1 MNLAVFGDSW
11 PVGVELNKG
20 ELPFGDILHKRLGT
34 KNYYNESQEGSTI
47 DSLVLQLDNFANKK
61 VTNCTCIFFITNHAI
76 SESFFDEAKQK
87 FDQKKYDDS
96 KFLFQRN
103 IVYNPKNAESYLYLA
118 KIYKSEENEK
128 EELKNLNTTLLLDPK
143 NEEAMHLLINY
154 ELKKSNYSKVK
165 ELKENFSMIC
175 QKLCKEINTIEKSL
189 SDIEPKNG
197 S

>member
-1 MNLAVFGDSW
+1 MKNIN
-11 PVGVELNKG
+11 NKI
-20 ELPFGDILHKRLGT
+20 FIFIF
-34 KNYYNESQEGSTI
+34 SFIS
-47 DSLVLQLDNFANKK
+47 
-61 VTNCTCIFFITNHAI
+61 IFFITNHAI
-76 SESFFDEAKQK
+76 SENFFDEAKQK

-175 QKLCKEINTIEKSL
+175 QKLCKEINAIEKSL

>member
-1 MNLAVFGDSW
+1 M
-11 PVGVELNKG
+11 
-20 ELPFGDILHKRLGT
+20 
-34 KNYYNESQEGSTI
+34 KNIN
-47 DSLVLQLDNFANKK
+47 NKK
-61 VTNCTCIFFITNHAI
+61 FILMLSFISIFFINNHAI

-118 KIYKSEENEK
+118 KIYKNEENEK
-128 EELKNLNTTLLLDPK
+128 EEIKNLNTTLLLDPK

-165 ELKENFSMIC
+165 ELKENFSSIC
-175 QKLCKEINTIEKSL
+175 KNLCKKLENIEKSL
-189 SDIEPKNG
+189 ADIEPKNG

>member
-1 MNLAVFGDSW
+1 M
-11 PVGVELNKG
+11 
-20 ELPFGDILHKRLGT
+20 
-34 KNYYNESQEGSTI
+34 KNIN
-47 DSLVLQLDNFANKK
+47 NKK
-61 VTNCTCIFFITNHAI
+61 FIFIFSFISIFFITNHSI
-76 SESFFDEAKQK
+76 SENFFDEAKQK

-154 ELKKSNYSKVK
+154 ELKKSNYSRVK
-165 ELKENFSMIC
+165 ELKENFSAIC
-175 QKLCKEINTIEKSL
+175 KNLCKKIENIEKSL
-189 SDIEPKNG
+189 ADIEPKNG

>member
-1 MNLAVFGDSW
+1 M
-11 PVGVELNKG
+11 
-20 ELPFGDILHKRLGT
+20 
-34 KNYYNESQEGSTI
+34 KNIN
-47 DSLVLQLDNFANKK
+47 NKK
-61 VTNCTCIFFITNHAI
+61 FILMLSFISIFFINNHAI
-76 SESFFDEAKQK
+76 SESFFDEAKHK

>member
-1 MNLAVFGDSW
+1 M
-11 PVGVELNKG
+11 
-20 ELPFGDILHKRLGT
+20 
-34 KNYYNESQEGSTI
+34 KNIN
-47 DSLVLQLDNFANKK
+47 NKK
-61 VTNCTCIFFITNHAI
+61 FILIFSFLSIFFITNHAI
-76 SESFFDEAKQK
+76 SENFFDEAKQK

>member
-1 MNLAVFGDSW
+1 MKIIN
-11 PVGVELNKG
+11 
-20 ELPFGDILHKRLGT
+20 
-34 KNYYNESQEGSTI
+34 
-47 DSLVLQLDNFANKK
+47 NKK
-61 VTNCTCIFFITNHAI
+61 FILMFSFISIFFLNNHAI

-128 EELKNLNTTLLLDPK
+128 EELKNLNTALLLDPK

>member
-1 MNLAVFGDSW
+1 MFS
-11 PVGVELNKG
+11 
-20 ELPFGDILHKRLGT
+20 FI
-34 KNYYNESQEGSTI
+34 S
-47 DSLVLQLDNFANKK
+47 
-61 VTNCTCIFFITNHAI
+61 IFFITNHAI

-189 SDIEPKNG
+189 SDIEPNNG

>member
-1 MNLAVFGDSW
+1 MKIIN
-11 PVGVELNKG
+11 
-20 ELPFGDILHKRLGT
+20 
-34 KNYYNESQEGSTI
+34 
-47 DSLVLQLDNFANKK
+47 NKK
-61 VTNCTCIFFITNHAI
+61 FILMFSFISIFFLNNHAI

-165 ELKENFSMIC
+165 KLKENFSMIC

>member
-1 MNLAVFGDSW
+1 M
-11 PVGVELNKG
+11 
-20 ELPFGDILHKRLGT
+20 
-34 KNYYNESQEGSTI
+34 KNIN
-47 DSLVLQLDNFANKK
+47 NKK
-61 VTNCTCIFFITNHAI
+61 FILMFSFISIFFITNHAI
-76 SESFFDEAKQK
+76 SENFFDEAKQK

>member
-1 MNLAVFGDSW
+1 M
-11 PVGVELNKG
+11 
-20 ELPFGDILHKRLGT
+20 
-34 KNYYNESQEGSTI
+34 KNIN
-47 DSLVLQLDNFANKK
+47 NKK
-61 VTNCTCIFFITNHAI
+61 FILMLSFISIFFINNHAI

>member
-1 MNLAVFGDSW
+1 M
-11 PVGVELNKG
+11 
-20 ELPFGDILHKRLGT
+20 
-34 KNYYNESQEGSTI
+34 KNIN
-47 DSLVLQLDNFANKK
+47 NKK
-61 VTNCTCIFFITNHAI
+61 FILMFSFISIFFINNHAI

-154 ELKKSNYSKVK
+154 ELEKSNYSKVK

>member
-1 MNLAVFGDSW
+1 M
-11 PVGVELNKG
+11 
-20 ELPFGDILHKRLGT
+20 
-34 KNYYNESQEGSTI
+34 KNIN
-47 DSLVLQLDNFANKK
+47 NKK
-61 VTNCTCIFFITNHAI
+61 FILMFSFISIFFLNNHAI

-128 EELKNLNTTLLLDPK
+128 EELKNLNTALLLDPK

>member
-1 MNLAVFGDSW
+1 M
-11 PVGVELNKG
+11 
-20 ELPFGDILHKRLGT
+20 
-34 KNYYNESQEGSTI
+34 KNIN
-47 DSLVLQLDNFANKK
+47 NKK
-61 VTNCTCIFFITNHAI
+61 FILMFSFISIFFINNHAI

-128 EELKNLNTTLLLDPK
+128 EELKNLNTALLLDPK

>member
-1 MNLAVFGDSW
+1 M
-11 PVGVELNKG
+11 
-20 ELPFGDILHKRLGT
+20 
-34 KNYYNESQEGSTI
+34 KNIN
-47 DSLVLQLDNFANKK
+47 NKK
-61 VTNCTCIFFITNHAI
+61 FIFIFLFVSIFLLTNNAI
-76 SESFFDEAKQK
+76 SENFFDEAKQK

-128 EELKNLNTTLLLDPK
+128 EELKNLNTTLLLDPN

-154 ELKKSNYSKVK
+154 ELKKSNYSKVR

>member
-1 MNLAVFGDSW
+1 M
-11 PVGVELNKG
+11 
-20 ELPFGDILHKRLGT
+20 
-34 KNYYNESQEGSTI
+34 KNIN
-47 DSLVLQLDNFANKK
+47 NKK
-61 VTNCTCIFFITNHAI
+61 FILMFSFISIFFINNHAI

-128 EELKNLNTTLLLDPK
+128 EELKNLNTTLLLDPN

>member
-1 MNLAVFGDSW
+1 M
-11 PVGVELNKG
+11 
-20 ELPFGDILHKRLGT
+20 
-34 KNYYNESQEGSTI
+34 KNIN
-47 DSLVLQLDNFANKK
+47 NKK
-61 VTNCTCIFFITNHAI
+61 FILMFSFISIFFLNNHAI

-118 KIYKSEENEK
+118 KIYNSEENEK